1 MNKKE
6 ILKVFDLSSLV
17 SLLIAT
23 ILVIIFQFTG
33 NSLVVRYALV
43 LYTSSFLL
51 LTVFL
56 SIKTIFCFKNIKI
69 DENEAEL
76 TKKEKIFLC
85 VKLALAAMLFVF
97 SLIIFIL
104 Y

>member
-23 ILVIIFQFTG
+23 VLVFIFQFTG
-33 NSLVVRYALV
+33 NTLVVRYALV
-43 LYTSSFLL
+43 LYTSAFLL

-56 SIKTIFCFKNIKI
+56 TMRVIFCFRKIKL
-69 DENEAEL
+69 DEDEKEL

-85 VKLALAAMLFVF
+85 VKLALASALFVF
-97 SLIIFIL
+97 SLVIFIL

>member
-17 SLLIAT
+17 ALAVAT
-23 ILVIIFQFTG
+23 VLVFIFQFTG

-43 LYTSSFLL
+43 LYTASFLL

-56 SIKTIFCFKNIKI
+56 AVKTVFCFKKIKL
-69 DENEAEL
+69 DEDEADY
-76 TKKEKIFLC
+76 TKKQKIFLC
-85 VKLALAAMLFVF
+85 VKLALALVLFVF

>member
-17 SLLIAT
+17 ALAVAT
-23 ILVIIFQFTG
+23 VLVFIFQFTW

-43 LYTSSFLL
+43 LYTASFLL

-56 SIKTIFCFKNIKI
+56 AVKTVFCFKKIKL
-69 DENEAEL
+69 DENEEDY
-76 TKKEKIFLC
+76 TKKQKIFLC
-85 VKLALAAMLFVF
+85 MKLVLALVLFVF

>member
-23 ILVIIFQFTG
+23 VLVFIFQFTG

-43 LYTSSFLL
+43 LYTSAFLL

-56 SIKTIFCFKNIKI
+56 TMKVIFCFKKIKLEE
-69 DENEAEL
+69 DEAEL

-85 VKLALAAMLFVF
+85 VKLALAFALFVF
-97 SLIIFIL
+97 SLVIFIL